1 MKKIYISPSDQ
12 TENPYAVG
20 GTNEGVQCHRIAEA
34 LAAAFERVGGVSVKY
49 NKEMAI
55 SKGMKESND
64 WGADYHICIHTNA
77 FNGTVMGTRM
87 FYGKAGGL
95 GYKAC
100 LSIMQTL
107 SPITPGTS
115 DNITQNTALNE
126 VRNITGATVYIEVGF
141 HDNKTEARWIIDH
154 TTEIA
159 EAICEGMCNHLG
171 IEYTAPNA
179 NAGGGNAPVVEKPIE
194 PTGIPYYVV
203 VAGVYRNRSG
213 AETTAKDIKDAGF
226 PAFIRTEIR

>member
-12 TENPYAVG
+12 TENKYAVG
-20 GTNEGVQCHRIAEA
+20 NTNEGVQCHRIADA
-34 LAAAFERVGGVSVKY
+34 LEQAFIRVGGVDVKC

-55 SKGMKESND
+55 SKGIAASNA

-77 FNGTVMGTRM
+77 FNGSVAGTRM

-95 GYKAC
+95 GYQAC
-100 LSIMQTL
+100 LKIMQTL

-126 VRNITGATVYIEVGF
+126 VRNVSAMTVYIEVAF

-154 TTEIA
+154 TEEIA

-171 IEYTAPNA
+171 VAYTPKEAPKDEPAKEDDTLYRVQVGAYRVKA
-179 NAGGGNAPVVEKPIE
+179 NAENMLKKLKDDGYDGFI
-194 PTGIPYYVV
+194 
-203 VAGVYRNRSG
+203 VAV
-213 AETTAKDIKDAGF
+213 KV
-226 PAFIRTEIR
+226 